1 MYTYLH
7 DQFQLFLD
15 KTIEMNINLSEK
27 KEIIK
32 QHLLYHQSQYQEML
46 LSFFEGE
53 ELTKD
58 NYFYITYTYKDLP
71 IDMTKQNEIVVS
83 FLYELDTELYYELV
97 VFNEGKPGEETRELF
112 SQSTHFYS

>member
-7 DQFQLFLD
+7 DQFQFFLD
-15 KTIEMNINLSEK
+15 QTIEMDISLEKK

-32 QHLLYHQSQYQEML
+32 HHLLSYQSQYQEML
-46 LSFFEGE
+46 LSFFEDE
-53 ELTKD
+53 QLTED

-71 IDMTKQNEIVVS
+71 LDMTKHNEMVVS
-83 FLYELDTELYYELV
+83 FLYELNTELYYELV
-97 VFNEGKPGEETRELF
+97 VFNEHEFGNETREIF